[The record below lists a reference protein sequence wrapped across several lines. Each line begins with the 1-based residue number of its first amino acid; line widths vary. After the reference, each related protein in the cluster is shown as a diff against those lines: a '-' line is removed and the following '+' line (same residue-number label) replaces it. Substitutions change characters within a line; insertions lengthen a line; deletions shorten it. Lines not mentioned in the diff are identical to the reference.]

1 MAAPLVSIC
10 IPAYEQVVYL
20 ERTLASIL
28 DQSFLDHETIITDDS
43 TSGSVEALVDRY
55 RQRFGDR
62 LTYVRNR
69 PAKGT
74 PENWNTAVALAKGTY
89 IKVMHHDEWFADAA
103 SLGQF
108 VKTAKAEDAAFVFS
122 SVITHVANSER
133 SWELHPTDEEVAA
146 IRKTPELIMLGN
158 IIGPPSTTFYRRDL
172 GISYDGRFKYVVDM
186 AFYIQAFQR
195 AGRVARIHA
204 PLIHAVSDAD
214 HNVTNSCHVPE
225 IELREY
231 VLLFEDLEPRI
242 PRSSLDHFYRFL
254 FWLFVRYDIDSL
266 QALRRFHPEPKYG
279 TRYRVITWMVNAY
292 KWRNRLFRRNIS
304 RTDP

>member
-1 MAAPLVSIC
+1 MSAPLVSIC

-28 DQSFLDHETIITDDS
+28 DQSFVDHETIITDDS
-43 TSGSVEALVDRY
+43 ATTSVQALVDRY
-55 RQRFGDR
+55 RERFGDR

-89 IKVMHHDEWFADAA
+89 IKVMHHDEWFADSE
-103 SLGQF
+103 SLGTY
-108 VKTAKAEDAAFVFS
+108 VATASAENAAFVFS
-122 SVITHVANSER
+122 SVVTHVANTDR

-146 IRKTPELIMLGN
+146 IRETPELIMLGN

-172 GISYDGRFKYVVDM
+172 GIIYDGRFKYVVDM
-186 AFYIQAFQR
+186 AFYIAAFRR
-195 AGRVARIHA
+195 AGHVARIHA

-231 VLLFEDLEPRI
+231 VLLFEDLMPRI
-242 PRSSLDHFYRFL
+242 PRSALARYDRFL
-254 FWLFVRYDIDSL
+254 FWLFVRYNIDSI
-266 QALRRFHPEPKYG
+266 QALRRYHPHPKHA
-279 TRYRVITWMVNAY
+279 TRYRMITWAVKAY
-292 KWRNRLFRRNIS
+292 KLRNRLFRRNTSPIV
-304 RTDP
+304 